1 MSMIREIYQTISQ
14 LLQEGKRGALITVVE
29 TVGSTPRKAGAK
41 MLVTEDGQLI
51 GTVGGGCVEAD
62 LVAYAKQVIRLG
74 QPGMFEVD
82 LTAKNADEND
92 MLCGGKMKAF
102 IEPIVPEEHLVIFGG
117 GHISRALHEFAAK
130 VGFRVTVT
138 DDRPEFANAERFPLA
153 AHIVAEPFEK
163 QAELVSV
170 DQNTYVVIATRG
182 HSYDELCMEIALGT
196 PARYIAMVGSRTKVG
211 LFKKN
216 LRDRGFSDDELARVV
231 CPAGLDI
238 GAETPE
244 EIAISIVAQMIAI
257 RRLGQLRAGDFSKK
271 KSSVEQQA

>member
-1 MSMIREIYQTISQ
+1 
-14 LLQEGKRGALITVVE
+14 
-29 TVGSTPRKAGAK
+29 
-41 MLVTEDGQLI
+41 
-51 GTVGGGCVEAD
+51 
-62 LVAYAKQVIRLG
+62 
-74 QPGMFEVD
+74 
-82 LTAKNADEND
+82 
-92 MLCGGKMKAF
+92 
-102 IEPIVPEEHLVIFGG
+102 
-117 GHISRALHEFAAK
+117 
-130 VGFRVTVT
+130 
-138 DDRPEFANAERFPLA
+138 
-153 AHIVAEPFEK
+153 
-163 QAELVSV
+163 
-170 DQNTYVVIATRG
+170 RG